1 VDIDLS
7 KPLERGR
14 ALKLERKSNWVM
26 FKYEKLP
33 MFCFDGGR
41 VIHGGKGCPVPQ
53 SSRMHSMTDAK
64 EWGVWLRVDD
74 GRRGNFAGS
83 TRTNDEGRKNS
94 QTEGRSNG
102 GAGQGWKSSNLGHTD
117 SRGDTR
123 RSCSN
128 IIGASSG
135 ESLAV
140 GTDCTGGRKT
150 REMGDAAKVG
160 EQLMSG
166 RFSREE
172 VGSGEVGESSRHGG
186 VGGAPSPMMCDI
198 AGRADLGGLWE

>member
-33 MFCFDGGR
+33 MFCFDCGR

-64 EWGVWLRVDD
+64 EWGVWLRADD